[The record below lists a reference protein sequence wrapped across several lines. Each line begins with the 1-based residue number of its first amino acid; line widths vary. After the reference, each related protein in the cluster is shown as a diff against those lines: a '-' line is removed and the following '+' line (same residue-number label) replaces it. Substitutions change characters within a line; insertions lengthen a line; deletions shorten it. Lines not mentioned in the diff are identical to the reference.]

1 MIGSRLGQFQIVE
14 ELGAGAMGVVYRAR
28 DERLHRDVALKRL
41 PPGAL
46 SSDSARRLFHREA
59 LALSRLNHPGIA
71 TVYDFQTVDGVD
83 FLVMEYVAGESLDR
97 RIARGPLP
105 PGEVVSIGLQLAEA
119 LDAAHRAGVVHRDLK
134 PANLRFTSEGRVK
147 ILDFGLA
154 QWRSREGE
162 QVSTET
168 AAPSVGVPG
177 TPAYLAPELLD
188 GARAGERTDLWA
200 AGIVLYEAA
209 TGSRPFPGLPAGALL
224 AAIRT
229 RPIPAPRSKQDG
241 IPPELEAVI
250 LHCLERDPGRRYAS
264 AAGLAEDLRRLQSGG
279 HVAPRPLRRPSTRFV
294 ALALAALVVLSLATW
309 LLASGRVPW
318 FARDPRAATIRS
330 LAVLP
335 LSNLSG
341 DAEQDFVADAMTEE
355 LIVQL
360 SKVRSLRVI
369 SFSSVMRYRK
379 SRPAMPVIAR
389 ELGADG
395 VIEGSVQIEGGR
407 LRTTVS
413 LVDALEDAPLWSGH
427 YTGDTTDVLRLQ
439 SRAARAIVKEIQLH
453 LTPAERARLAGKPA
467 IDPEAY
473 QLYLHGRYQ
482 WGKRNDAAIRLALAD
497 FQQAVRKD
505 STVALFHAG
514 LADAWAACGLYGLV
528 PPDEAAGKA
537 RAAAE
542 RAVALDPDLSE
553 AHTSLA
559 GVLQNFEWDWR
570 GAEQEYL
577 RAIDLNPNNAVAH
590 QWYGNLLTQTGRFAA
605 AREELRDARELDP
618 FSIAVVLASGVNEY
632 AARRYDV
639 ALEQCRRAMEID
651 STHFSLHRTLAAVYD
666 RLGREDE
673 AVAQLLLAFEVH
685 GDAPMVPA
693 LRRAYRDGGVRALL
707 ALVIEGLKR
716 KRAAGQYESAE
727 HVAELYARLGQVE
740 PAFEWLETAFREH
753 DPELNR
759 LGVDPIFDPLR
770 RDARFATMLRRLGLD
785 AFPLPPS

>member
-1 MIGSRLGQFQIVE
+1 MIGTRFGQFQVIE

-28 DERLHRDVALKRL
+28 DEKLHRDVALKRL
-41 PPGAL
+41 PPGSL
-46 SSDSARRLFHREA
+46 GGDSARRLFHREA

-71 TVYDFQTVDGVD
+71 TVYDFQTEDGVD

-105 PGEVVSIGLQLAEA
+105 PDEVVSLGLQLAEA

-134 PANLRFTSEGRVK
+134 PGNLRFTTEGRVK

-154 QWRSREGE
+154 KWRAHEGE
-162 QVSTET
+162 QISTET
-168 AAPSVGVPG
+168 AAPSAGVAG

-188 GARAGERTDLWA
+188 GAPANERTDLWA
-200 AGIVLYEAA
+200 VGLVLYEAA
-209 TGSRPFPGLPAGALL
+209 TGARPFPGLPTGALL

-229 RPIPAPRSKQDG
+229 RPIPPPRAKRPDL
-241 IPPELEAVI
+241 PPALEAVI
-250 LHCLERDPGRRYAS
+250 LRCLARAPEDRYAS
-264 AAGLAEDLRRLQSGG
+264 AAELAEDLRRIQSGARI
-279 HVAPRPLRRPSTRFV
+279 APRPLRRPSARFV
-294 ALALAALVVLSLATW
+294 VLASAILAVATLVTW
-309 LLASGRVPW
+309 LLTGGRPW
-318 FARDPRAATIRS
+318 FLHDPRAATIRS

-341 DAEQDFVADAMTEE
+341 DPEQDFIADAMTEE

-369 SFSSVMRYRK
+369 SLTSVMRYK
-379 SRPAMPVIAR
+379 KTRPAMPVIAR

-395 VIEGSVQIEGGR
+395 VIEGSVQLEGGR

-413 LVDALEDAPLWSGH
+413 LIDALDDDQLWSGH

-439 SRAARAIVKEIQLH
+439 GRAARAIVKEIQLR
-453 LTPAERARLAGKPA
+453 LTPAERARLKDRS
-467 IDPEAY
+467 IDPDAY

-482 WGKRNDAAIRLALAD
+482 WGKRSDAAIRRALDD

-505 STVALFHAG
+505 STVALFQSG
-514 LADAWAACGLYGLV
+514 LSDAWAACGLYGLAPV
-528 PPDEAAGKA
+528 TEAARHA

-542 RAVALDPDLSE
+542 RAVALDPELSE

-559 GVLQNFEWDWR
+559 NVLQNFDWDWR

-590 QWYGNLLTQTGRFAA
+590 HWYGHLLMQTGRFAA
-605 AREELRDARELDP
+605 AREELRDASELDP
-618 FSIAVVLASGVNEY
+618 ISVPIELAGGVNEY
-632 AARRYDV
+632 DARRYDV
-639 ALEQCRRAMEID
+639 AIQHCRRAMDID
-651 STHFSLHRTLAAVYD
+651 STHFMLHRTLAGIYD

-673 AVAQLLLAFEVH
+673 AVAELLLALELH
-685 GDAPMVPA
+685 GDGAMVPP
-693 LRRAYRDGGVRALL
+693 LRHAYDAGGVRALL
-707 ALVIEGLKR
+707 GVLIAGLKQ
-716 KRAAGQYESAE
+716 KRAAGQPESAE
-727 HVAELYARLGQVE
+727 HVAELYARLGQRD

-770 RDARFATMLRRLGLD
+770 RDPRFAAMLHRLGLD
-785 AFPLPPS
+785 TFPLPRV